1 MQLDY
6 KVAVGQIK
14 MQVLIAILVRS
25 ETIVDVTDKLIYVI
39 GDMDCDMS
47 PKLKLAEEEAN
58 FVI

>member
-25 ETIVDVTDKLIYVI
+25 ETIVVVTDKLINVLE
-39 GDMDCDMS
+39 DM
-47 PKLKLAEEEAN
+47 N
-58 FVI
+58 